1 MLVSLKKSP
10 HDLASHQ
17 EKVFDID
24 DHMGIAIAGL
34 TADAR
39 YLCKYMRSE
48 CLNYWYTH
56 DSHHP
61 TERLIGKIAKKAQ
74 IKTFH
79 PAKRP
84 FGVGLLVGS
93 VDETGTHLF
102 ETCPSGNYY
111 EYAAMAIGARS
122 QSAKTYLE
130 KNFEQFG
137 NLSWQ
142 ELVKHGL
149 KALKASAQETEL
161 SEHNVSVGIVGKGL
175 NFRLL
180 NNDEL
185 RAHIAEISDAM
196 DVSE

>member
-1 MLVSLKKSP
+1 MSLKKSP

-39 YLCKYMRSE
+39 HLCKYMRTE

-61 TERLIGKIAKKAQ
+61 TERLINKIAKKSQ
-74 IKTFH
+74 IKTSH

-111 EYAAMAIGARS
+111 EYLAMAIGARN

-130 KNFEQFG
+130 KNYEQFAG
-137 NLSWQ
+137 LSWQ

-161 SEHNVSVGIVGKGL
+161 SEHNVSVGVVGRDTK
-175 NFRLL
+175 FHLL
-180 NNDEL
+180 KADEL
-185 RAHIAEISDAM
+185 RAYLGEINDAM
-196 DVSE
+196 EIA